1 MVDYQKLSFK
11 CGLEIHQQLSGK
23 KLFCDCPTI
32 NSDEKSDIK
41 IERKLRAVA
50 GETGEI
56 DIAAKHE
63 TQKGKKFI
71 YVSNSEDTCLVEYD
85 ESPPL
90 PMNNEALETA
100 LQISLL
106 LNAQITNEI
115 QIMRKTVV
123 DGSNTSGFQRTS
135 LVATNG
141 YIETSKGKVN
151 IPIICLEEEAAQ
163 KLKETPDS
171 ITYKL
176 DRLGIP
182 LIEIATS
189 PDIQDAEH
197 AKEVASKLG
206 MILRSTE
213 LCKRGI
219 GTIRQDLNMS
229 IKNGARTEIK
239 GFQDLKSIPKAIEKE
254 VERQLRILK
263 QGKKPQQEVRKAE
276 PDFTTSFLR
285 PMPGAAR
292 MYPETDV
299 PPVRITKHRLNKVK
313 IPELLSERIVKLE
326 KAYNL
331 NPNLARE
338 LIKQK
343 VNFKKYT
350 EQFSK
355 IEPNYL
361 VHILVEL
368 PKEIKSRYNLNPEKI
383 KPKEL
388 NMVLEHLNTGKITKA
403 AVLELFLDI
412 LNGKK
417 LNLNKYK
424 TASTNDLEKE
434 IKSIIKQKPGLSIG
448 AYMGIIMSKYKGK
461 VDGKEVMKVLKK
473 HV

>member
-1 MVDYQKLSFK
+1 
-11 CGLEIHQQLSGK
+11 
-23 KLFCDCPTI
+23 
-32 NSDEKSDIK
+32 
-41 IERKLRAVA
+41 
-50 GETGEI
+50 
-56 DIAAKHE
+56 
-63 TQKGKKFI
+63 
-71 YVSNSEDTCLVEYD
+71 
-85 ESPPL
+85 
-90 PMNNEALETA
+90 
-100 LQISLL
+100 
-106 LNAQITNEI
+106 
-115 QIMRKTVV
+115 
-123 DGSNTSGFQRTS
+123 
-135 LVATNG
+135 
-141 YIETSKGKVN
+141 
-151 IPIICLEEEAAQ
+151 
-163 KLKETPDS
+163 
-171 ITYKL
+171 
-176 DRLGIP
+176 
-182 LIEIATS
+182 
-189 PDIQDAEH
+189 
-197 AKEVASKLG
+197 
-206 MILRSTE
+206 
-213 LCKRGI
+213 
-219 GTIRQDLNMS
+219 MS
-229 IKNGARTEIK
+229 IRNGARTEIK

-263 QGKKPQQEVRKAE
+263 QGKKIQQEVRKAE

-299 PPVRITKHRLNKVK
+299 PPIRITKHRLNKVK

-350 EQFSK
+350 EQFTK

-361 VHILVEL
+361 AHILIEL
-368 PKEIKSRYNLNPEKI
+368 PKEIKARYNLNPDKI
-383 KPKEL
+383 KPKDM

-434 IKSIIKQKPGLSIG
+434 IKAIVKQKPNLTIG

-473 HV
+473 LV